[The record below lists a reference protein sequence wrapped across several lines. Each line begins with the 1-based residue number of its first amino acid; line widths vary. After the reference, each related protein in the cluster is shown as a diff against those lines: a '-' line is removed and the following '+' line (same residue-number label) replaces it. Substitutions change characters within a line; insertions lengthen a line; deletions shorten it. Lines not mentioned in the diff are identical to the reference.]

1 MKCPSCGSGELVSS
15 VTAYF
20 VARGARYIII
30 ENVPCRK
37 CPRCGEEFFPP
48 SVMERIDDILASV
61 RDIESKIFIMSY
73 PEAA

>member
-1 MKCPSCGSGELVSS
+1 MLNSE
-15 VTAYF
+15 TAYF

-30 ENVPCRK
+30 EHVPCRK
-37 CPRCGEEFFPP
+37 CPHCGEEFFPP

-61 RDIESKIFIMSY
+61 RDIESKIFIVTY